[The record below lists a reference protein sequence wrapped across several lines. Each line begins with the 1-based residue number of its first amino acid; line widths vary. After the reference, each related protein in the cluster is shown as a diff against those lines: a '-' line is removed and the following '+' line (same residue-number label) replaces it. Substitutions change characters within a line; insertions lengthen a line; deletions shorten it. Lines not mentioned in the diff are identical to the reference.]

1 MSRTDHNKSL
11 GRGRTMLDNNKD
23 YPEHLHNN
31 IKPSLKKQRKK
42 VDDKMKGGKTKR
54 VNCR

>member
-1 MSRTDHNKSL
+1 MSTNDQNKSL
-11 GRGRTMLDNNKD
+11 GRGRAMLDNNKD